1 MNFSVIITH
10 RQEQYTIQFY
20 ENAVRCTPVISIYE
34 WPISEF
40 RMQWSRNE
48 FDGFAAFF
56 LRNSPTIFRHNTV
69 FQNNQQEEYTYAK
82 IFKTGNYLRDYDGLC
97 HGLRHG
103 MLQRH
108 TECRRY
114 AELCF
119 RSSTSWTSDHVPA
132 GIFIWLFRGWADCKK
147 DNLRYF

>member
-10 RQEQYTIQFY
+10 RKEQYTIQFY

-56 LRNSPTIFRHNTV
+56 CEILPQLSPPCCVPGQSTGGIYLC
-69 FQNNQQEEYTYAK
+69 QN
-82 IFKTGNYLRDYDGLC
+82 L
-97 HGLRHG
+97 
-103 MLQRH
+103 
-108 TECRRY
+108 
-114 AELCF
+114 
-119 RSSTSWTSDHVPA
+119 
-132 GIFIWLFRGWADCKK
+132 
-147 DNLRYF
+147 

>member
-1 MNFSVIITH
+1 
-10 RQEQYTIQFY
+10 
-20 ENAVRCTPVISIYE
+20 
-34 WPISEF
+34 
-40 RMQWSRNE
+40 MQWSRNE

-56 LRNSPTIFRHNTV
+56 CSHAIK
-69 FQNNQQEEYTYAK
+69 EEITYAK
-82 IFKTGNYLRDYDGLC
+82 IFETGNYLRNHDGLC

-119 RSSTSWTSDHVPA
+119 RSSTS
-132 GIFIWLFRGWADCKK
+132 
-147 DNLRYF
+147 